1 MILLW
6 LSLIKNNKSAVTGVQ
21 WVMIR
26 APVADWVNHTG
37 TGSYGDRAS

>member
-6 LSLIKNNKSAVTGVQ
+6 LSLIKNNRSAVTGVQ

-26 APVADWVNHTG
+26 APVAAWVDHTG
-37 TGSYGDRAS
+37 TGSYADRAS